1 MGGGFDLSKQKWQ
14 HGGKGTDS
22 ALRELRAAGEEV
34 YFLVSKEQRKNA
46 ETFSE
51 SHTDDGLD
59 KDLARCAG
67 ITTDRFGGFLTDQT
81 DAESGT
87 EKTESGGDIAG
98 DFSEDDI
105 VHSVVDLLV
114 AVAAVRTR
122 STLPAIKNQ

>member
-1 MGGGFDLSKQKWQ
+1 LGKQEWQ

-46 ETFSE
+46 ETFCE
-51 SHTDDGLD
+51 GHADDGLD
-59 KDLARCAG
+59 QDLTGRAG
-67 ITTDRFGGFLTDQT
+67 ITTDRFRGFLTDQT

-87 EKTESGGDIAG
+87 EKTESAGDIAR
-98 DFSEDDI
+98 DFSEDYV

-122 STLPAIKNQ
+122 STLPAIKDQWWALAE